1 MAPSLK
7 TSNRRHRLRRLPLRT
22 ALLTAILLVVCPMAC
37 TTSLAPRYARPALH
51 QMLPALA
58 MPALV
63 DLKTAENGFQS
74 GKLIGNG
81 EEVLFEV
88 QRCSI
93 ESLNDGRAT
102 ASVTPQD
109 TATTAAR
116 PMVLL
121 VPILAGGQEL
131 MDIVAQRL
139 RGYGFDVAFCA
150 RAGRALSPPQRG
162 PELNE
167 LFRRTVLHQRM
178 LLKWL
183 RSTEAAPPALHV
195 LGISMGGIISTVL
208 AAVDPDLNGVAICLA
223 GADLAN
229 LLLISSEG
237 KVQNWRKWRQ
247 ETDGISRDSLHWE
260 LVQSLTY
267 EPSNFAPS
275 VPTENVLFVSAAL
288 DTVVPRRHQTLL
300 WEGLGRPER
309 LDMPLG
315 HYTAAILLDKVI
327 GASAE
332 HFRAH
337 CPQPTP

>member
-1 MAPSLK
+1 MP
-7 TSNRRHRLRRLPLRT
+7 T
-22 ALLTAILLVVCPMAC
+22 LVN
-37 TTSLAPRYARPALH
+37 L
-51 QMLPALA
+51 Q
-58 MPALV
+58 
-63 DLKTAENGFQS
+63 TAENGIQT

-88 QRCSI
+88 QRS
-93 ESLNDGRAT
+93 SLRFGNDGPAITGMTRPENT
-102 ASVTPQD
+102 A
-109 TATTAAR
+109 AGAR

-121 VPILAGGQEL
+121 VPILAGGKEL
-131 MDIVAQRL
+131 MGIVANRI

-183 RSTEAAPPALHV
+183 RSTGAAPPSLHV

-208 AAVDPDLNGVAICLA
+208 AAIDPDLDGVAICLA

-327 GASAE
+327 GAASE

-337 CPQPTP
+337 CPQPSP